1 MSPATGVAMDT
12 PEFSFREL
20 GALFDQSPIAMVF
33 LDRELRAR
41 RANAALRR
49 LFGLPVEALIGR
61 RSSEVDHGVDA
72 AWLERPHAAQRT
84 NKGDPLLHSH
94 PDPPL
99 PPTRPHLP

>member
-1 MSPATGVAMDT
+1 MDT

-49 LFGLPVEALIGR
+49 LFGLPDEAIIGR
-61 RSSEVDHGVDA
+61 RSSEIDHGVDA
-72 AWLERPHAAQRT
+72 AWIERTSSTCPRNWPSISRGCCGSVAARSAPHAGPVR
-84 NKGDPLLHSH
+84 
-94 PDPPL
+94 
-99 PPTRPHLP
+99 